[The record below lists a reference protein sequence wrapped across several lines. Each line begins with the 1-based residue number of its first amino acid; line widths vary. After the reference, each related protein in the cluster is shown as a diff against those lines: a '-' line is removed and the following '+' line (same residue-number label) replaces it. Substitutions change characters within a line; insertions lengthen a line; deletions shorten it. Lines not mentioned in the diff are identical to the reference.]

1 MRVSV
6 CAYIYTYCMYI
17 HVCMCVYTYIDIHF
31 LATYIK
37 IYREES
43 ISGNAL
49 VRKYFP
55 HWEPFW
61 RAAEKVL
68 WSDGKERC

>member
-1 MRVSV
+1 
-6 CAYIYTYCMYI
+6 
-17 HVCMCVYTYIDIHF
+17 MCVYTYIDIHF

>member
-1 MRVSV
+1 MCVSV
-6 CAYIYTYCMYI
+6 CAYIYTYFMYI

-43 ISGNAL
+43 IFHTGNLFGARL
-49 VRKYFP
+49 KKSCGQTGR
-55 HWEPFW
+55 
-61 RAAEKVL
+61 RGAN
-68 WSDGKERC
+68 